1 MAKIESETRKA
12 INEVYDSVIKDLLKI
27 IEKIE
32 EKEINEYKEKFEK
45 DNDVIKAKEL
55 LQKIKNK
62 YNSKYKHL
70 DCYLGSIYY
79 DDIEESVIHKQ
90 MSSLIHNIKNEK
102 RTLLITLENFPK
114 NSKEYK
120 NSFKQFLE
128 YSENKEK
135 TKSRLN
141 SLYGKVV
148 SDND

>member
-12 INEVYDSVIKDLLKI
+12 INEVYDSVIKDLLKT

-32 EKEINEYKEKFEK
+32 EKEIKEYEEKFEK
-45 DNDVIKAKEL
+45 DKDVIKAREL

-62 YNSKYKHL
+62 YSSRYKHF
-70 DCYLGSIYY
+70 DCYLGSVYY
-79 DDIEESVIHKQ
+79 DNIEESKIHKE
-90 MSSLIHNIKNEK
+90 MCRVINNIKNEK

-120 NSFKQFLE
+120 KSFKQFLE
-128 YSENKEK
+128 YSENKEI
-135 TKSRLN
+135 TKIQLS

-148 SDND
+148 SNND